1 MSSFY
6 SHSRCA
12 LKLLLDNCSEFYKKC
27 TCIFFSIHI
36 DKMFLCFSTN
46 GFWTSFQTWHR
57 KNHTSLRLHRCRA
70 RIDAGYF
77 FFSTTLANVY
87 VSLYWY
93 VALRRTSTET
103 FNMCQSAMNA
113 VHYIYRTIDIQSVL
127 VDVYQVLNAET
138 LFRPFYEYS
147 SMLQTTE
154 ADFMYTFMY
163 IVVSAHLYVCVRIK
177 YWWRWTVRNSS
188 FH

>member
-113 VHYIYRTIDIQSVL
+113 VHFIECFSWCLSSFKRGNIIPSILRVQQHAADNRSWFHVHFHVHSSKCTFICMCKD
-127 VDVYQVLNAET
+127 QVLMT
-138 LFRPFYEYS
+138 
-147 SMLQTTE
+147 MDCT
-154 ADFMYTFMY
+154 
-163 IVVSAHLYVCVRIK
+163 
-177 YWWRWTVRNSS
+177 
-188 FH
+188 